1 MAEAMEKSPELE
13 KEKNPQRRKNPQ
25 QRKNPQHHRKRIP
38 TLDILTP
45 ILSGQYTRAEMARK
59 LGVTR
64 GAITHRLQRV
74 THLLDENQAKTYEEK
89 KGTILS
95 NAEVEILGR
104 MLKPKTLSKAN
115 LPALSSAYKVCFDA
129 NRLVRGRGG
138 GDNSLIALDLSG
150 YRPVQLNIQV
160 NTGEAP
166 GEATGADTAQIQAK
180 AGSEAGSIP
189 GSEAGGGP
197 PQGEGGEEIGN
208 DQI

>member
-1 MAEAMEKSPELE
+1 MAEAIEKSPELE
-13 KEKNPQRRKNPQ
+13 KEKNPQRDPQRRKNPQ
-25 QRKNPQHHRKRIP
+25 QRKNPQHHHKRIP

-74 THLLDENQAKTYEEK
+74 THLLDETQAKTYEEK

-129 NRLVRGRGG
+129 NRLVRGHGG
-138 GDNSLIALDLSG
+138 GDNSLPVLDLSG
-150 YRPVQLNIQV
+150 YRSVQLNVQV
-160 NTGEAP
+160 NAGA
-166 GEATGADTAQIQAK
+166 ATGQA
-180 AGSEAGSIP
+180 GTEAGSVP
-189 GSEAGGGP
+189 GTEAGTEARAEAGGGP
-197 PQGEGGEEIGN
+197 AQGEGGDGSGK
-208 DQI
+208 D

>member
-13 KEKNPQRRKNPQ
+13 KEKNPQ
-25 QRKNPQHHRKRIP
+25 QRKNPQHHHKRIP

-89 KGTILS
+89 KGIILS

-104 MLKPKTLSKAN
+104 MLKPKALSKAN
-115 LPALSSAYKVCFDA
+115 LSALSSAYKVCFEA
-129 NRLVRGRGG
+129 NRLVRGHGG
-138 GDNSLIALDLSG
+138 GDNSLIALDLSA

-160 NTGEAP
+160 NAGAATGAATP
-166 GEATGADTAQIQAK
+166 GEAEADGKSYINQRV
-180 AGSEAGSIP
+180 
-189 GSEAGGGP
+189 
-197 PQGEGGEEIGN
+197 
-208 DQI
+208 D

>member
-1 MAEAMEKSPELE
+1 MAEAIEMEKSPELE
-13 KEKNPQRRKNPQ
+13 KEKNPQ

-74 THLLDENQAKTYEEK
+74 THLLDEDRAKTYEEK

-129 NRLVRGRGG
+129 NRLVRGHGG
-138 GDNSLIALDLSG
+138 GGNSLPALDLSG
-150 YRPVQLNIQV
+150 YRAVQLNVQV
-160 NTGEAP
+160 NAGA
-166 GEATGADTAQIQAK
+166 ATGAATGQAGSK
-180 AGSEAGSIP
+180 AGTEA

-197 PQGEGGEEIGN
+197 ARGEGGDGIGN

>member
-13 KEKNPQRRKNPQ
+13 KEKNPQ
-25 QRKNPQHHRKRIP
+25 QRKNPQHHHKRIP

-89 KGTILS
+89 KGIILS
-95 NAEVEILGR
+95 NAERVLVEAMVDQKCIR
-104 MLKPKTLSKAN
+104 KAN
-115 LPALSSAYKVCFDA
+115 LANRASAYKVCFEA
-129 NRLVRGRGG
+129 NRLVRGHGG

-150 YRPVQLNIQV
+150 YRPVNIQV
-160 NTGEAP
+160 NTGAAP
-166 GEATGADTAQIQAK
+166 GAATGEAEADGAADGKILYISK
-180 AGSEAGSIP
+180 G
-189 GSEAGGGP
+189 
-197 PQGEGGEEIGN
+197 
-208 DQI
+208 

>member
-25 QRKNPQHHRKRIP
+25 QRRKESNPQHHRKRIP

-74 THLLDENQAKTYEEK
+74 THLLDEDRAKTYEEK
-89 KGTILS
+89 KGIILS
-95 NAEVEILGR
+95 NAERVLVEAMVDQKCIR
-104 MLKPKTLSKAN
+104 KATLAN
-115 LPALSSAYKVCFDA
+115 RASAYKVCFEA

-138 GDNSLIALDLSG
+138 GDNSLIPLDLSG

-160 NTGEAP
+160 NAGAASGEAKGAAP
-166 GEATGADTAQIQAK
+166 GGAGARGEADG
-180 AGSEAGSIP
+180 EANGKILNISK
-189 GSEAGGGP
+189 G
-197 PQGEGGEEIGN
+197 
-208 DQI
+208 

>member
-1 MAEAMEKSPELE
+1 MAEAIEKSPE
-13 KEKNPQRRKNPQ
+13 KESNPR
-25 QRKNPQHHRKRIP
+25 RKNPQHHRKRIP

-74 THLLDENQAKTYEEK
+74 THLLDETQAKTYEEK

-104 MLKPKTLSKAN
+104 MLKPKTLSKAA

-129 NRLVRGRGG
+129 NRLVRGHGG

-150 YRPVQLNIQV
+150 YRLHVQV
-160 NTGEAP
+160 NAGA
-166 GEATGADTAQIQAK
+166 ATGAAPGQA
-180 AGSEAGSIP
+180 

-197 PQGEGGEEIGN
+197 AQGEGGDGIGK

>member
-13 KEKNPQRRKNPQ
+13 KESNPQRDPQRRKNPQQRKKEKNPQ

-74 THLLDENQAKTYEEK
+74 THLLDETQAKTYEEK

-95 NAEVEILGR
+95 NAEIEILDR
-104 MLKPKTLSKAN
+104 MLKPKALSKAN
-115 LPALSSAYKVCFDA
+115 LPALSSAYKVCFEA
-129 NRLVRGRGG
+129 NRLVRGRSTANVLKL
-138 GDNSLIALDLSG
+138 DISAIDALLE
-150 YRPVQLNIQV
+150 QV
-160 NTGEAP
+160 
-166 GEATGADTAQIQAK
+166 
-180 AGSEAGSIP
+180 
-189 GSEAGGGP
+189 
-197 PQGEGGEEIGN
+197 EE
-208 DQI
+208 